1 MERHLLHT
9 VQDII
14 YLLSINGNTK
24 AYQDKLKQLNEVE
37 KLVLK
42 KLKAQQAN
50 ERYKL
55 NTNLKQASYT
65 ISLDSTSN
73 SSTTQLTTP
82 YVDTSDDDT
91 SASRVINN
99 NYINEASNNNT
110 NNNND
115 DDNND
120 DDNNNV
126 IISEASNIIKP
137 KKLNKSQ
144 RQKRKQNLNPIST
157 FVTFA

>member
-55 NTNLKQASYT
+55 NTNLKQASDT

-73 SSTTQLTTP
+73 SSTTQLTTT
-82 YVDTSDDDT
+82 YIDTSDDD
-91 SASRVINN
+91 IP
-99 NYINEASNNNT
+99 ASNNIT

-120 DDNNNV
+120 EDNNNV
-126 IISEASNIIKP
+126 VISEASNIIKP

-157 FVTFA
+157 FVTFT